1 MSVVAIVLL
10 CSIIRGFYQGLSKF
24 IYKAL
29 GLGIESVV
37 RFNSEL
43 AKFIGCLHFVLSEVY
58 CFYSMTG
65 WIGET
70 DANVSLSSPP
80 RSKFVF
86 LIHLSDKE
94 LNCM

>member
-24 IYKAL
+24 IDKAL
-29 GLGIESVV
+29 GVGIESVGY
-37 RFNSEL
+37 FNSEL
-43 AKFIGCLHFVLSEVY
+43 AKFIGCLHCVLSEVY

-70 DANVSLSSPP
+70 GVDTNAVCSAYQGVSL
-80 RSKFVF
+80 FF
-86 LIHLSDKE
+86 
-94 LNCM
+94 